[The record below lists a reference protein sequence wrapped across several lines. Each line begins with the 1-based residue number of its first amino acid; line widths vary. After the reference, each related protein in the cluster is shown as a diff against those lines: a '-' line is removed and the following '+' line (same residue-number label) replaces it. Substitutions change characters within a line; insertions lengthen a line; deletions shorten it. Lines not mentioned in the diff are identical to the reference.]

1 MVISRLTTAEPARYF
16 GDFLIAPIL
25 LLKEYNIG

>member
-1 MVISRLTTAEPARYF
+1 LTTAEPDRYF
-16 GDFLIAPIL
+16 CDFLIAPIL